1 MVWSEEL
8 VREDALRLLL
18 CAKILGRCKGV
29 AVEVGHNVQLASAE
43 LRNTGVWIAADH
55 VLDAVKLGGLTAVWV
70 LPLVV
75 ADHHGL
81 NAFSSAC
88 ELEWAGGWDVWQV
101 LRAEARAEHHV
112 SCRVT
117 GVNVVLLEVVLWHD
131 ANAAVHARV
140 ELGVV
145 QLDRQI
151 IHALNFR
158 NFCSAGGGERVPLC
172 HHPAVGVLGVFAGDW
187 LAV

>member
-8 VREDALRLLL
+8 VGEDALRLLL
-18 CAKILGRCKGV
+18 RAKILGRRKAV

-43 LRNTGVWIAADH
+43 LCNTGVWVAADH

-75 ADHHGL
+75 ADHDGL

-88 ELEWAGGWDVWQV
+88 ELEWAGDRDVCQV

-112 SCRVT
+112 SCRIT
-117 GVNVVLLEVVLWHD
+117 GVDVVLLEVVLWHD

-140 ELGVV
+140 DLGVV

-151 IHALNFR
+151 INALNIG
-158 NFCSAGGGERVPLC
+158 NFSSAGR
-172 HHPAVGVLGVFAGDW
+172 
-187 LAV
+187 